1 VRRTVMTALAA
12 AVAMGVALLGA
23 PEAMAAPAPGQV
35 PDYQPPAIT
44 WGKCASGSL
53 VSAGGQCGFV
63 TVPLDYAK
71 PGGEKIKLAVSRIK
85 HKVPDAKAQG
95 PMLVNP
101 GGPGG
106 SGLALAA
113 LGANVPNHAG
123 DAYDW
128 IGFDPRGVGS
138 SKPALSCIAN
148 YGGYNRPEYDPA
160 KAPGVPATWLAKAS
174 KYAAACAVKGG
185 NLLNHLT
192 TVDSVRDMDSI
203 RKALGAKQINY
214 YGFSY
219 GTYLGQVY
227 ATLFPKN
234 LRRVVFD
241 GVVDHRGVWYQ
252 DNLDQD
258 VAFQKTIEIYFDW
271 VAKYDS
277 TYHLGNTGHAVE
289 KLYYSEQDK
298 LRAHPAGGQIGPS
311 EWTDIFLQAGYYVS
325 GWADT
330 TAMFS
335 DWVHHRNLTALK
347 AAFEHAGSVDDDNGY
362 AIYLAVQC
370 TDTQWPKSIPGILA
384 DNTRVAAASSFE
396 TWGNAW
402 YNAPCSFWKGAAAT
416 PVQITGQGAPPILMI
431 NETFDAATPYTGAL
445 EARRVFQGSVLIEG
459 VGGTTHAGSLS
470 GVACTDNTIAAYL
483 ATGALPKRVAGNRSD
498 KKCDPVPPPTPAP
511 PTASTAP
518 TGAGTSLAAKARAQ
532 EA

>member
-1 VRRTVMTALAA
+1 MTALAA
-12 AVAMGVALLGA
+12 AAAVGAALLGA
-23 PEAMAAPAPGQV
+23 PAAQAAPAPG
-35 PDYQPPAIT
+35 YQPPAVV
-44 WGKCASGSL
+44 WGKCAGASL
-53 VSAGGQCGFV
+53 AGAGAQCGFV
-63 TVPLDYAK
+63 TVPLDYAN
-71 PGGEKIKLAVSRIK
+71 PGGEKIKIAVSRIK

-113 LGANVPNHAG
+113 LGQAVPNHAG

-138 SKPALSCIAN
+138 SRPALSCIPT
-148 YGGYNRPEYDPA
+148 YGGFDRPEYDPA
-160 KAPGVPATWLAKAS
+160 KAPNVAATWLAKAS
-174 KYAAACAVKGG
+174 KYAAACATRGG

-192 TVDSVRDMDSI
+192 TADAAKDMDSI

-227 ATLFPKN
+227 ATLFPQN

-241 GVVDHRGVWYQ
+241 GVVDPRGVWYQ
-252 DNLDQD
+252 DNLGQD

-271 VAKYDS
+271 VAKHDA
-277 TYHLGNTGHAVE
+277 TYHLGNTGQAVE

-311 EWTDIFLQAGYYVS
+311 EWTDIFLQAGYYVF

-335 DWVHHRNLTALK
+335 DWVHHQNLAELK
-347 AAFEHAGSVDDDNGY
+347 AAFEHAGSVSDDNGY
-362 AIYLAVQC
+362 AIYLSVQC
-370 TDTQWPKSIPGILA
+370 TDTQWPRSVPGILA
-384 DNTRVAAASSFE
+384 DNTRVARTAPFE

-402 YNAPCSFWKGAAAT
+402 YNAPCSYWKAPAAV
-416 PVQITGQGAPPILMI
+416 PVQVSGRGVPPILMV
-431 NETFDAATPYTGAL
+431 NETFDAATPYSGAL
-445 EARRVFQGSVLIEG
+445 ETRRVFPGSVLIEG

-483 ATGALPKRVAGNRSD
+483 ATGALPTRVAGNRSD
-498 KKCDPVPPPTPAP
+498 KRCDPVPPPPPIPPVASPTPA
-511 PTASTAP
+511 
-518 TGAGTSLAAKARAQ
+518 GAGSSAATTKARAQ
-532 EA
+532 VA